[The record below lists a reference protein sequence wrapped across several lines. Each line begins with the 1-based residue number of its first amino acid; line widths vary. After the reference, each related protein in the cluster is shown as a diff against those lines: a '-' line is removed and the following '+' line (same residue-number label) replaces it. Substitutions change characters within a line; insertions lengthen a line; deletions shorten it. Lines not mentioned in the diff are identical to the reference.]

1 MAKTIA
7 TPHHE
12 RHRAERVGWLRAAV
26 LGANDGLIS
35 TSSLLVGVAAAA
47 SSPQVVLMTGAAAL
61 VAGALSMA
69 AGEYVSVSSQADT
82 EAADTAR
89 EQRELE
95 EMPEAELKEL
105 SARSAALIEQATAL
119 DKLYAS
125 IGYKEDEGSRG
136 RLVEAAS
143 NLEKLVRPLA
153 SSGETEPLRLWAATL
168 GMFNQEARARGSLDD
183 DTVLGNFEVEQGRFT
198 RALGRLSGDAD
209 DRSSR
214 DHGGVRSARRL
225 QQRKNDKSLTHTK
238 PPVESFL
245 IGCLPYP
252 RLCGQAG
259 LSDPARP
266 IA

>member
-105 SARSAALIEQATAL
+105 THLYMARGLEGGLARQVAEALTAHDALDAHLREELGIAEHTVARPVQAALSSAAAFSAGALPPLLLAWAWRGDGLQWALGATTLVLLAGLGALAGWLGGASMARGAARVVLWGALAMAATAL
-119 DKLYAS
+119 IGGLFGAS
-125 IGYKEDEGSRG
+125 VG
-136 RLVEAAS
+136 
-143 NLEKLVRPLA
+143 
-153 SSGETEPLRLWAATL
+153 
-168 GMFNQEARARGSLDD
+168 
-183 DTVLGNFEVEQGRFT
+183 
-198 RALGRLSGDAD
+198 
-209 DRSSR
+209 
-214 DHGGVRSARRL
+214 
-225 QQRKNDKSLTHTK
+225 
-238 PPVESFL
+238 
-245 IGCLPYP
+245 
-252 RLCGQAG
+252 
-259 LSDPARP
+259 
-266 IA
+266 